1 MNTHGGG
8 PESMT
13 PEPMTD
19 GALRRWMSTWV
30 VIGTAIVAVTAVFLV
45 LISNS
50 LVRIN
55 ADLTKADSAVTDVS
69 GNARTLPDQIRTV
82 NASLAQID
90 EALHTLPRD
99 TGAIATKLDG
109 IVDGLKLVKAD
120 LAGADPSLVTT
131 AGNLVT
137 SAHFVPTI
145 SANIK
150 DAAALLET
158 ALGLTGPIHTTLT
171 TITGSGGRGL
181 AGIHR
186 NLEAIK
192 DILAALEG
200 DLGNIL
206 ATNRGINNHLAHIC
220 RSPAIS
226 LLHGPQQC

>member
-1 MNTHGGG
+1 
-8 PESMT
+8 MT
-13 PEPMTD
+13 SPNSSEAASSPMTES
-19 GALRRWMSTWV
+19 ALRRWLSTWV
-30 VIGTAIVAVTAVFLV
+30 VVGVAIVGVTAVFLV

-55 ADLTKADSAVTDVS
+55 SDLTSADRAVTDVS

-90 EALHTLPRD
+90 KALHSLPQD
-99 TGAIATKLDG
+99 TGTIATKLDG
-109 IVDGLKLVKAD
+109 IVEALKLVKAD
-120 LAGADPSLVTT
+120 LAGADPSLVAT

-137 SAHFVPTI
+137 SAHLVPTI
-145 SANIK
+145 SAQIK
-150 DAAALLET
+150 DTSALL
-158 ALGLTGPIHTTLT
+158 AAVLGETGPIHGALAG
-171 TITGSGGRGL
+171 INGSGSSGL
-181 AGIHR
+181 AGLHR

-192 DILAALEG
+192 NILAAVED

-206 ATNRGINNHLAHIC
+206 VTNRGINNHLAHIC